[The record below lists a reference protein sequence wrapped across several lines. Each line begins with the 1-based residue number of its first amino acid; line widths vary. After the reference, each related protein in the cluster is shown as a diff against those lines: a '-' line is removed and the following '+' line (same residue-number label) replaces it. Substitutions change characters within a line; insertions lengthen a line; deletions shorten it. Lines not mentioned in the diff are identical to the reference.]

1 VLAYDG
7 RELDVDAKS
16 GKVRSRWGGRTMRH
30 PVTGEDVPD
39 PSDQVPIYR
48 YINPRPAVWQEA
60 DYIVSNPP
68 FIGNARMREA
78 LGDGYTETLRK
89 VYPDVPDTVDFVM
102 YWWQKAAEIV
112 RNSKVNRFGFI
123 TTNSIRQPRLRSVIQ
138 SQLVQKNP
146 LQLFFAVPDHP
157 WAEEGAAVRISMTG
171 AELENSKT
179 IITIPQLGILVSE
192 GEGDTPEDRAIQVK
206 VDFRN
211 VGKIFSNLQAGADIT
226 KAQILSSTKELASKG
241 FEVGSSGFI
250 INENIKN
257 NLEQNVVHPFVTG
270 RDLAQIS
277 ENRYA
282 IDVNHLSDEELSLC
296 YSKTYS
302 NPK

>member
-1 VLAYDG
+1 
-7 RELDVDAKS
+7 
-16 GKVRSRWGGRTMRH
+16 
-30 PVTGEDVPD
+30 
-39 PSDQVPIYR
+39 
-48 YINPRPAVWQEA
+48 
-60 DYIVSNPP
+60 
-68 FIGNARMREA
+68 
-78 LGDGYTETLRK
+78 
-89 VYPDVPDTVDFVM
+89 
-102 YWWQKAAEIV
+102 
-112 RNSKVNRFGFI
+112 
-123 TTNSIRQPRLRSVIQ
+123 
-138 SQLVQKNP
+138 
-146 LQLFFAVPDHP
+146 
-157 WAEEGAAVRISMTG
+157 MTG

-296 YSKTYS
+296 YSKTYQWLIQNVKPERDINNDPKLRREWWRYRRANSSIRNAIKGTDRYIATTRTAKHRVFQFMSSSVMSESGVVMIFLEDAYFLGILSS
-302 NPK
+302 NLHISWSIAAGGWMGAGNDPVYNHVRCFYTFPFLDATLEQKEKIRQLGERLDN